1 MWPSVLYFLLLYVL
15 DMAVNYLWP
24 IMWSVLLIKQLTFT
38 LRIQTW
44 NQLTV
49 IQSKDHSYLLHF
61 ENFETVYNII
71 MLKVFGIS
79 VWLTQK

>member
-38 LRIQTW
+38 LHIQTW

-61 ENFETVYNII
+61 ENFETVYI